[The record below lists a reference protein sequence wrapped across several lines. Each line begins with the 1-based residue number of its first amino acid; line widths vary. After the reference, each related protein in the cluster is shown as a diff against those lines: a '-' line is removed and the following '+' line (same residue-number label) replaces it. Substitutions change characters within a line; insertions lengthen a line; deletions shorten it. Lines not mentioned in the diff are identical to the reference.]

1 MRILHWRQIDERK
14 EGRLDIR
21 IAREAVEEERESK
34 KSLGAI
40 RARGC
45 MAALLGR
52 WDGRY
57 AGM

>member
-1 MRILHWRQIDERK
+1 MRILHCRQIDGRK

-34 KSLGAI
+34 KSLGVN

-52 WDGRY
+52 WDGRV
-57 AGM
+57 